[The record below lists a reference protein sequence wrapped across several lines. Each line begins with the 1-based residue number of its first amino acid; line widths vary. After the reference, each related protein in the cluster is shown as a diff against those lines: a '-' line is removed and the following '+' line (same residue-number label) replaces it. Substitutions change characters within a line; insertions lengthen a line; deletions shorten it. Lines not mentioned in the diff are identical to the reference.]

1 MSDPRSRIPGLDRLL
16 DHSGTRPFLARFPR
30 PRVADALRE
39 AVAAA
44 RDAVGRGEW
53 PHDPADPDPYLAH
66 AGRRLEADAV
76 ASLRPVINATGV
88 VLHTNLGRAPL
99 APEARAAM
107 ERVAAGYANLEF
119 DLAAG
124 VRGSRYDHCRDLLR
138 ELTGADDAVV
148 VNNCAGA
155 LVLVLNTLAAGRGVV
170 VSRGELVEIGGG
182 FRIPDMLARAGARLV
197 EVGTTNRT
205 RSADYEEAL
214 TAGEPVGAILKVHR
228 SNFRVT
234 GFTAEVDAAELA
246 ALAAAHGVPLVH
258 DVGSGLLV
266 EPATLGLPPEPT
278 AAGSLARGAT
288 VVVFSG
294 DKLLGGPQ
302 AGIVAGAAETVEAVR
317 RNPLC
322 RALRVDKATLAA
334 LEATLRLYRDP
345 DTVRDRIP
353 VLRMLTTP
361 LDELDT
367 RARALAGGLGDAAAA
382 GRVEVA
388 DAPGR
393 VGGGTYPDHAL
404 PGRVV
409 RLVEPAAGAH
419 ALAARLRAASP
430 PVVVRIDEGAVVVD
444 LRTVDPVDDVVVLR
458 VLAEAL
464 ADAGAEAEGGDG
476 DGDGP

>member
-39 AVAAA
+39 AVATA

-107 ERVAAGYANLEF
+107 DRVTAGYANLEF
-119 DLAAG
+119 DLGAG

-155 LVLVLNTLAAGRGVV
+155 LVLVLNTLATGRGVV

-205 RSADYEEAL
+205 RLADYEEAL
-214 TAGEPVGAILKVHR
+214 SGGEPVGAILKVHR

-234 GFTAEVDAAELA
+234 GFTAEVELAELA
-246 ALAAAHGVPLVH
+246 ALAAEGGVPLVH

-266 EPATLGLPPEPT
+266 DPGTLGLPPEPT
-278 AAGSLARGAT
+278 AGQSLARGAT
-288 VVVFSG
+288 VAVFSG

-302 AGIVAGAAETVEAVR
+302 AGVVAGAASTVEAVR

-322 RALRVDKATLAA
+322 RALRVDKATLAG

-345 DTVRDRIP
+345 ATVRDRIP
-353 VLRMLTTP
+353 VLRMLTAS
-361 LDELDT
+361 LDDLDA
-367 RARALAGGLGDAAAA
+367 RARALALELEGVAGA

-388 DAPGR
+388 DAVGR
-393 VGGGTYPDHAL
+393 VGGGTYPDHGL

-409 RLVEPAAGAH
+409 RLVEPAAGAD
-419 ALAARLRAASP
+419 ALAGRLRAASP

-444 LRTVDPVDDVVVLR
+444 LRTVAPEADGVVVRAL
-458 VLAEAL
+458 VEAL
-464 ADAGAEAEGGDG
+464 APSGARDG
-476 DGDGP
+476 VEDGA